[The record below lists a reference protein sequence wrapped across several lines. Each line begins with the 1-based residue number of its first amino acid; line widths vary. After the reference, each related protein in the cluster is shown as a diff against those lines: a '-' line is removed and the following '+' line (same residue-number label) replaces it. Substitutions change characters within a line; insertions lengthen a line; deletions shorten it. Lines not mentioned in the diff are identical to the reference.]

1 MGVAKKGRGN
11 NFQNCSTSSK
21 VLYGCQLVISGEKS
35 FLARS
40 ATICKINTVWLPTR
54 NCLVSLNWKW
64 SFWHNIKQFFRPKNS
79 KDGILF
85 QRTLPLLVTA
95 KRLLLPPATFVTP
108 SSVNTGDRA
117 GSFTLLPLNPPN
129 CSLSFRPHK

>member
-40 ATICKINTVWLPTR
+40 ATIIP
-54 NCLVSLNWKW
+54 
-64 SFWHNIKQFFRPKNS
+64 F
-79 KDGILF
+79 G
-85 QRTLPLLVTA
+85 PLLYWW
-95 KRLLLPPATFVTP
+95 KRIFLCK
-108 SSVNTGDRA
+108 VNCWPYGDQKLYVETR
-117 GSFTLLPLNPPN
+117 GGEIMRHSI
-129 CSLSFRPHK
+129 

>member
-40 ATICKINTVWLPTR
+40 ATIIP
-54 NCLVSLNWKW
+54 
-64 SFWHNIKQFFRPKNS
+64 F
-79 KDGILF
+79 G
-85 QRTLPLLVTA
+85 PLLRVPKTTT
-95 KRLLLPPATFVTP
+95 RLNLFERTYHVAYHA
-108 SSVNTGDRA
+108 RA
-117 GSFTLLPLNPPN
+117 LVVVPLVRTRAENKKLI
-129 CSLSFRPHK
+129 LSNSIGI

>member
-40 ATICKINTVWLPTR
+40 ATIIPFGPLLIALFTLSSSAKKKDVYDR
-54 NCLVSLNWKW
+54 YG
-64 SFWHNIKQFFRPKNS
+64 
-79 KDGILF
+79 KDGLSQGGGGGGGGDYSDHGHF
-85 QRTLPLLVTA
+85 PGHGFHFRTADDIFRYVGA
-95 KRLLLPPATFVTP
+95 
-108 SSVNTGDRA
+108 
-117 GSFTLLPLNPPN
+117 
-129 CSLSFRPHK
+129 SL